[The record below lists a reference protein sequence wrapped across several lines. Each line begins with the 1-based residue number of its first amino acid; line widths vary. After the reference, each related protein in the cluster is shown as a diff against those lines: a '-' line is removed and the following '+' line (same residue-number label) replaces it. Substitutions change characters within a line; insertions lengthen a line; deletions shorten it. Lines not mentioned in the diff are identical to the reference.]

1 MKPSDLLVY
10 ADQLARL
17 DLPAYI
23 NESDLLIELTHTPSG
38 NLRKLGGRS
47 VKTDKGTKKGVL
59 TLPVYLSPA
68 TEGGRTMCPMATDGC
83 ASSCL
88 GHSSGHMRLD
98 VQTRARI
105 ARTML
110 WQLFPEE
117 FKRQLRTEI
126 AVHVRRSQR
135 KDMIPAIRLNGSSD
149 VRWEKH
155 GIPQA
160 FPDVQFYDYTKLPAK
175 SRASRPDNYHLTF
188 SVSERANSLDMARE
202 WLDAGANAAIVVAGK
217 SHKVNDAKRAASEL
231 VESGYLGYPC
241 IDGDETDV
249 RYDDPAGHWVVLYAK
264 GAALHDRTGF
274 VHRF

>member
-1 MKPSDLLVY
+1 MKPSDLLIY

-17 DLPAYI
+17 DLSASI
-23 NESDLLIELTHTPSG
+23 NESDLLIELTHTASG

-83 ASSCL
+83 ASACL
-88 GHSSGHMRLD
+88 GHSSGHMRFD
-98 VQTRARI
+98 MQTRARI

-117 FKRQLRTEI
+117 FKRQMLTEI
-126 AVHVRRSQR
+126 AVHVRRSER

-175 SRASRPDNYHLTF
+175 ARADRPENYHLTF
-188 SVSERANSLDMARE
+188 SLSERDNSLDMARE
-202 WLDAGANAAIVVAGK
+202 WLDSGGNAAIVVAGESSK
-217 SHKVNDAKRAASEL
+217 IANAKRAASDL
-231 VESGYLGYPC
+231 VQSGYLGYPC
-241 IDGDETDV
+241 IDGDETDI

-264 GAALHDRTGF
+264 GGALHDQTGF
-274 VHRF
+274 VRRF